1 MMRLWGRKSSI
12 NVQKVIWC
20 LTELQRQEQR
30 DYERIDAGL
39 HFGINTSPEF
49 LKLNPNGLVPTL
61 QDGQLTLWESNSILR
76 YLARTYD
83 AAGTFFP
90 SDNLSQANSDK
101 WLDWQL
107 SILWPALRLPFLGLT
122 RVPEGERNYAGI
134 SKGFTDTHHYLGHL
148 NTTLQNQAYCSGERF
163 NLGDIAL
170 ALCVNRWILLADTFP
185 EHLSAR
191 PQYEYLENWFKRI
204 QTQTQF
210 ATIAETELMVNKP
223 QI

>member
-20 LTELQRQEQR
+20 LIELQRQEQR

-122 RVPEGERNYAGI
+122 RVPEAERNYAGI

-210 ATIAETELMVNKP
+210 ATIAETELMVSKP

>member
-1 MMRLWGRKSSI
+1 
-12 NVQKVIWC
+12 VQKVIWC

-61 QDGQLTLWESNSILR
+61 QDGQLALWESNSILR

-122 RVPEGERNYAGI
+122 RVPEAERNYAGI
-134 SKGFTDTHHYLGHL
+134 SKGFTDTHQYLGHL

-210 ATIAETELMVNKP
+210 ATIAETELMVSKP

>member
-12 NVQKVIWC
+12 NVQKVLWC

-30 DYERIDAGL
+30 DFERIDAGL
-39 HFGINTSPEF
+39 HFGINTTPDY

-101 WLDWQL
+101 WLDWQM
-107 SILWPALRLPFLGLT
+107 STLWPALRLPFLGLT
-122 RVPEGERNYAGI
+122 RVPEAERNYAAI
-134 SKGFTDTHHYLGHL
+134 SKGFADTHQYLGML
-148 NTTLQNQAYCSGERF
+148 NTCLQQHAFCSGERF
-163 NLGDIAL
+163 NLGDIPL
-170 ALCVNRWILLADTFP
+170 ALCVNRWILLSETFP
-185 EHLSAR
+185 EKLSAR
-191 PQYEYLENWFKRI
+191 PHYAHLEKWFKRI
-204 QTQTQF
+204 QAETQF
-210 ATIAETELMVNKP
+210 ATIAETQLVASKP
-223 QI
+223 

>member
-12 NVQKVIWC
+12 NVQKVMWC
-20 LTELQRQEQR
+20 LTELQRQEQI

-61 QDGQLTLWESNSILR
+61 QDGQLNLWESNSILR

-83 AAGTFFP
+83 AAGNFFP

-107 SILWPALRLPFLGLT
+107 SILWPALRLPLLGLT
-122 RVPEGERNYAGI
+122 RVPEAERNYAGI
-134 SKGFTDTHHYLGHL
+134 SKGFTDTHHYLGFL
-148 NTTLQNQAYCSGERF
+148 NTALQKQAYCSGERF

-170 ALCVNRWILLADTFP
+170 ALCVNRWILLAETFP
-185 EHLSAR
+185 EHLTAR

-210 ATIAETELMVNKP
+210 ATIAETELMASKP

>member
-61 QDGQLTLWESNSILR
+61 QDGQLALWESNSILR

-83 AAGTFFP
+83 SAGTFFP

-122 RVPEGERNYAGI
+122 RVPEAERNYAGI

-170 ALCVNRWILLADTFP
+170 ALCVNRWILLAETFP
-185 EHLSAR
+185 DQLSAR
-191 PQYEYLENWFKRI
+191 PHYEHLEKWFKRI
-204 QTQTQF
+204 QTETQF
-210 ATIAETELMVNKP
+210 ATIAETQLVANKP
-223 QI
+223 

>member
-30 DYERIDAGL
+30 DNERIDAGL

-122 RVPEGERNYAGI
+122 RVPEAERNYAGI

-170 ALCVNRWILLADTFP
+170 ALCVNRWILLAGTFP

>member
-12 NVQKVIWC
+12 NVQKVMWC
-20 LTELQRQEQR
+20 LTELQRQEQI

-61 QDGQLTLWESNSILR
+61 QDGQLNLWESNSILR

-83 AAGTFFP
+83 AAGNFFP

-122 RVPEGERNYAGI
+122 RVPEAERNYAGI
-134 SKGFTDTHHYLGHL
+134 SKGFTDTHHYLGFL
-148 NTTLQNQAYCSGERF
+148 NTALQKQAYCSGERF

-170 ALCVNRWILLADTFP
+170 ALCVNRWILLAETFP
-185 EHLSAR
+185 EHLTAR

-210 ATIAETELMVNKP
+210 ATIAETELMASKP

>member
-12 NVQKVIWC
+12 NVQKVMWC
-20 LTELQRQEQR
+20 LTELQRQEQI

-61 QDGQLTLWESNSILR
+61 QDGQLNLWESNSILR

-83 AAGTFFP
+83 AAGNFFP

-122 RVPEGERNYAGI
+122 RVPEAERNYAGI
-134 SKGFTDTHHYLGHL
+134 SKGFTDTHHYLGFL
-148 NTTLQNQAYCSGERF
+148 NTALQKQAYCSGERF

>member
-61 QDGQLTLWESNSILR
+61 QDGQLALWESNSILR

-122 RVPEGERNYAGI
+122 RVPEAERNYAGI

-210 ATIAETELMVNKP
+210 ATIAETELMVSKP